1 MILNKAVPYLF
12 FLVVCLL
19 PITASAADLGVPALT
34 VQTQP
39 DGSESYTLSI
49 QIVILMTL
57 ITLLPAGLMML
68 TAFTRIVIVLSILRQ
83 AIGLMQAPSSQVLIG
98 LSLFLTFFI
107 MAPIFNKIYDEAL
120 LPYMEEKIEMQEAFE
135 IAQVPIRGFMVAQT
149 REVDLKMFAEISGN
163 TEIQSPETI
172 PFSILV
178 PSFITSELKTAFQIG
193 FLIYIPF
200 LVIDLVVASVLMAM
214 GMMMLS
220 PMMISLPFKIM
231 LFVLVDGWSLIMGT
245 LASSFYV

>member
-1 MILNKAVPYLF
+1 MFYILRL
-12 FLVVCLL
+12 LLCLL
-19 PITASAADLGVPALT
+19 CIMPMASWAADPGIPMVT
-34 VQTQP
+34 VATQD
-39 DGSESYTLSI
+39 DGSQTYTLKLQVLAI
-49 QIVILMTL
+49 MTMLTL
-57 ITLLPAGLMML
+57 IPAGLMML
-68 TAFTRIVIVLSILRQ
+68 TAFTRIIIVLSILRQ
-83 AIGLMQAPSSQVLIG
+83 AIGLMQAPSGQILIG
-98 LSLFLTFFI
+98 LALFLTFFI
-107 MAPIFNKIYDEAL
+107 MSPIFEKVYNDAL
-120 LPYMEEKIEMQEAFE
+120 TPYMDEKIEMQEAFE
-135 IAQVPIRGFMVAQT
+135 IAGVPFREFMTAQT
-149 REVDLKMFAEISGN
+149 RETDLAMFAEISGG
-163 TEIQSPETI
+163 EKFDSIEDI
-172 PFSILV
+172 PFSLLI